1 MTDPQTSP
9 EPGADAAQPPRRGV
23 RRRGLLVGSGLA
35 VAGLG
40 AGVVGTHGAE
50 ALRDARTE
58 PALVPFHGD
67 HQAGVATPIQA
78 HGVFAAFDLHRET
91 DREAARRLLVLLSDD
106 AERLMRAEPA
116 IADQEPELA
125 TTPARL
131 TVTVGFGPGWFT
143 ALGLEERTPTG
154 FADLPAF
161 DIDRLQDRWSGG
173 DLLLQVA
180 ADDPTVLSHAVRHLS
195 KTARSFATPRW
206 MQRGFTTAM
215 TTPDSPTPRNL
226 FGQVDGTVNPRSGND
241 FADVVWSAEPGWFA
255 GGTTVV
261 LRRIAMN
268 LDTWD
273 ELDVVDKELSIG
285 RRLSDGSPLT
295 GTREEDPVNLT
306 ATDSSGL
313 PVIPRFAHAAR
324 AHARREDERFL
335 RRSFNYDDG
344 LRDGHADVGLV
355 FAAYQADL
363 TRQFLPVQQR
373 LAAEDMLNTW
383 TVPIGSAVFVIPPG
397 CRPGGFLGEGL
408 LR

>member
-1 MTDPQTSP
+1 MTAPDPDGPARS
-9 EPGADAAQPPRRGV
+9 GRV

-40 AGVVGTHGAE
+40 AGIAGTHAAE
-50 ALRDARTE
+50 AIRSTTTA

-67 HQAGVATPIQA
+67 HQAGVETPIQA
-78 HGVFAAFDLHRET
+78 HGVFAAFDLR
-91 DREAARRLLVLLSDD
+91 DGVGREAARRLLVLLTDD
-106 AERLMRAEPA
+106 ADRLMRAEPA

-143 ALGLEERTPTG
+143 ALGLDDHRPTG
-154 FADLPAF
+154 FAELPGF
-161 DIDRLQDRWSGG
+161 DIDRLEKRWSGG

-195 KTARSFATPRW
+195 KTVRSFAAPRW
-206 MQRGFTTAM
+206 MQRGFTTPM
-215 TTPDSPTPRNL
+215 TAPDSATPRNL
-226 FGQVDGTVNPRSGND
+226 FGQVDGTVNPMSGTDD
-241 FADVVWSAEPGWFA
+241 FAGVVWSDEPGWFT
-255 GGTTVV
+255 GGTTLV
-261 LRRIAMN
+261 LRRIAMQ

-273 ELDVVDKELSIG
+273 ELDVVDKELSVG

-295 GTREEDPVNLT
+295 GTREDDPVDLA

-324 AHARREDERFL
+324 AAARREDERFL
-335 RRSFNYDDG
+335 RRSYNYDDG
-344 LRDGHADVGLV
+344 LGEGRADVGLL

-383 TVPIGSAVFVIPPG
+383 TVPIGSAVFALPPG
-397 CRPGGFLGEGL
+397 CAPGGFLADGL
-408 LR
+408 IK